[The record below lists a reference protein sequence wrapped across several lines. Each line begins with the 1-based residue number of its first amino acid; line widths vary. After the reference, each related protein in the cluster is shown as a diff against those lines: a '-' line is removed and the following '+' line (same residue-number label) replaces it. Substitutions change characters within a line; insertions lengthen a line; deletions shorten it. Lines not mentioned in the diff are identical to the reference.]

1 MNLLDYLPGVPN
13 FPKPGILFRDISPL
27 LANPLAFKEAITKL
41 ESLAQTFDYTHILG
55 IESRGFVFGSA
66 LAHHAHKGLALAR
79 KPNKLP
85 LASHRES
92 YGLEYGSDSLEIQQ
106 SILPLDARVLLVDDV
121 LATGGTLIAAANL
134 LRKAGFNV
142 SGALC
147 LLEISGLNGST
158 LLEKID
164 VPNKSVLKT

>member
-1 MNLLDYLPGVPN
+1 M
-13 FPKPGILFRDISPL
+13 LFRS
-27 LANPLAFKEAITKL
+27 
-41 ESLAQTFDYTHILG
+41 
-55 IESRGFVFGSA
+55 
-66 LAHHAHKGLALAR
+66 
-79 KPNKLP
+79 

-121 LATGGTLIAAANL
+121 LATGGTLVAAANL
-134 LRKAGFNV
+134 LRKAGLNV

-158 LLEKID
+158 LLNKND
-164 VPNKSVLKT
+164 VLNKSVLKT